1 MTCKTLLVIP
11 ALLLASLFAGLLA
24 GACGS
29 QPTQAQDG
37 TITMQVT
44 EAGFVPDHLK
54 VKKGQP
60 VKLLITRKT
69 DQTCAKEIVI
79 DENNVHAKLPLNQ
92 AVTVAFTPT
101 KSGELKYGCGM
112 NKMVSGVLTV
122 D

>member
-1 MTCKTLLVIP
+1 MTCKPLFLIP
-11 ALLLASLFAGLLA
+11 ALLLTT
-24 GACGS
+24 ACGT
-29 QPTQAQDG
+29 QPTQAQKDG
-37 TITMQVT
+37 TIEMQVT

-60 VKLLITRKT
+60 VKLMITRKT

-79 DENNVHAKLPLNQ
+79 DEYNVKTELPLNKAV
-92 AVTVAFTPT
+92 AVTFTPT

-122 D
+122 E

>member
-1 MTCKTLLVIP
+1 MTCKTLLVTP
-11 ALLLASLFAGLLA
+11 ALLLAGLLAGLLA
-24 GACGS
+24 AACGS
-29 QPTQAQDG
+29 QPTQAQGG
-37 TITMQVT
+37 TIAMQVT

-79 DENNVHAKLPLNQ
+79 DEYNVHAQLPLNK

-122 D
+122 E